1 MEKIKLIIFI
11 SFLTICFPIK
21 QNFENSPTG
30 EKYITGEDGIK
41 RIYINVWG
49 HVKNPGTY
57 LVYEKIDIITLL
69 SVAGGPMNGAD
80 LSKVKIISQ
89 DNSIEDMSK
98 IKNLNQI
105 IDSNQISSISFSPY
119 DTIVIVP
126 TFKYQITKNSGIIN
140 TFLQLINLG
149 FAISLSN

>member
-11 SFLTICFPIK
+11 SFLSICFPIDQDFK
-21 QNFENSPTG
+21 NSPTG
-30 EKYITGEDGIK
+30 EKYITGEDGVK

-49 HVKNPGTY
+49 HVNEPGTY
-57 LVYEKIDIITLL
+57 LVYEDIDIVTLL
-69 SVAGGPMNGAD
+69 SVAGGPLDGAD
-80 LSKVKIISQ
+80 LSKIKIISQ
-89 DNSIEDMSK
+89 KNNSTGDITK

-126 TFKYQITKNSGIIN
+126 TFKYHITKNSGIIN
-140 TFLQLINLG
+140 TILQLISLG
-149 FAISLSN
+149 IAISN